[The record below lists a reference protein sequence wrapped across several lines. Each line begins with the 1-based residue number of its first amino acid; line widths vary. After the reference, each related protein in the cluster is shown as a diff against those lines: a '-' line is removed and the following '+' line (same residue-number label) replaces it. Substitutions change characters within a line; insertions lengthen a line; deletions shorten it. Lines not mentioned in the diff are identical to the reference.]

1 MRLEGKARKV
11 GDNVDTDQMYPSRYT
26 STSEPEEMAEHCMEG
41 YDPDFLSRMERGDLI
56 IAGVGFGCGSSREH
70 APRSIK
76 AAGFSCVIAKSFSRI
91 FYRNSINIGL
101 PILVCPEAVDDC
113 MEGDGLTVDLDLG
126 KIINRRAEKEYQ
138 VPPFPEFL
146 QSILR
151 EGGLMEKIRNNRAE
165 HI

>member
-1 MRLEGKARKV
+1 MRLEGKARKA

-26 STSEPEEMAEHCMEG
+26 STSEPEEMARHCMED
-41 YDPDFLSRMERGDLI
+41 YDPGFISRMEQGDLI
-56 IAGVGFGCGSSREH
+56 VAGVNFGCGSSREH
-70 APRSIK
+70 APKSIR

-113 MEGDGLTVDLDLG
+113 MDGDEIVVDLEQG
-126 KIINRRAEKEYQ
+126 RIRNRRLDKEYR

-146 QSILR
+146 QSILE
-151 EGGLMEKIRNNRAE
+151 EGGLMARIRKNRE
-165 HI
+165 EE